1 MRVQAALAFEQA
13 LCGRENDPF
22 VAPGSV
28 VAASGAGE
36 LSGPQGTTHPSPTC
50 LPAHMASL
58 PPSLSLARSLAHGHP
73 LLSWRMS

>member
-28 VAASGAGE
+28 VVASGAGE

-50 LPAHMASL
+50 LPAHTASL
-58 PPSLSLARSLAHGHP
+58 PLCLLLALWLMATHSFPGG
-73 LLSWRMS
+73 